1 MAARQSE
8 ITVNEFRSI
17 SDLLEIGIRV
27 ERCMLDYYKRMRDNI
42 EHDYGKE
49 QFEALASA
57 EQSHIVM
64 LRRFLDSC
72 GDDEGTFQLNT
83 ARSKSQNRLVSHAMR
98 VYSRAEEI
106 AVTENGPEALSL
118 GTELESESIF
128 FFTELRD
135 MFRGEQKDLISHI
148 LDDERSHLLKLIAM
162 IKKVEFH

>member
-1 MAARQSE
+1 M
-8 ITVNEFRSI
+8 NEFRSI

-27 ERCMLDYYKRMRDNI
+27 ERCLLDYYKRMRDHI

-49 QFEALASA
+49 QFDVLAAA

-72 GDDEGTFQLNT
+72 GDDEEKFQLNT
-83 ARSKSQNRLVSHAMR
+83 AQNKSQNILVSHALR
-98 VYSRAEEI
+98 VYNLADEI
-106 AVTENGPEALSL
+106 SAIESGPEALSL

-135 MFRGEQKDLISHI
+135 IFRGEQQDLIAHI
-148 LDDERSHLLKLIAM
+148 LDDEKTHLLKLIAM
-162 IKKVEFH
+162 TKKVSPQ

>member
-1 MAARQSE
+1 
-8 ITVNEFRSI
+8 
-17 SDLLEIGIRV
+17 
-27 ERCMLDYYKRMRDNI
+27 
-42 EHDYGKE
+42 
-49 QFEALASA
+49 
-57 EQSHIVM
+57 
-64 LRRFLDSC
+64 
-72 GDDEGTFQLNT
+72 
-83 ARSKSQNRLVSHAMR
+83 MR